1 MQLLAQD
8 LLLWPVSV
16 SKKEKSTQITSL
28 QPTCSPQVPNCQSP
42 SRQKIS
48 SSWKKN
54 YKYTLKNESI
64 SQGKIIFNHTLGE
77 NMLVPSKNRPL
88 FSAKPIKNC
97 QPKKKTRK
105 GTEASIIFPT
115 KLAPFHPFPNDS
127 TFNTHWNNPSN
138 WRATARH
145 GPWYPDSRDVCCQ
158 SPKRRATA
166 AFLPK
171 WRKSSSHLLFRPG
184 TTFRKPRCG
193 SRKLGVFSPIF
204 GSC

>member
-1 MQLLAQD
+1 MYQ
-8 LLLWPVSV
+8 
-16 SKKEKSTQITSL
+16 KKKKSTQITSL
-28 QPTCSPQVPNCQSP
+28 QPTWSPQVPNCQSP

-54 YKYTLKNESI
+54 YKYTLGNESI

-115 KLAPFHPFPNDS
+115 KLAPFYPFPSDS
-127 TFNTHWNNPSN
+127 TFKTHWKTPQTDEP
-138 WRATARH
+138 RQGMDRGIQILGTFVVKV
-145 GPWYPDSRDVCCQ
+145 PKDVQ
-158 SPKRRATA
+158 RR
-166 AFLPK
+166 
-171 WRKSSSHLLFRPG
+171 LFFRSGGTRRPIS
-184 TTFRKPRCG
+184 FSVLEPRFG
-193 SRKLGVFSPIF
+193 RFSEAGVFYLPIF
-204 GSC
+204 ASC